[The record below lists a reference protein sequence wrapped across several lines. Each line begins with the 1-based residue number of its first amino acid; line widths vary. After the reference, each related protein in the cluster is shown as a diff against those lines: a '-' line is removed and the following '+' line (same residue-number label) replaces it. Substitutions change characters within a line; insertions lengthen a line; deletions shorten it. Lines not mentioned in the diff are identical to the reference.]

1 MVYLMWHVQHC
12 LRLVQSSD
20 SPLSFLD
27 CSSMC
32 RRWDSSTGLP
42 IFESIEDVADA
53 KSDVEQSS

>member
-1 MVYLMWHVQHC
+1 MVHNIWQIQHC
-12 LRLVQSSD
+12 LPLVQRSD

-42 IFESIEDVADA
+42 ILESIEDVVAAKYDA
-53 KSDVEQSS
+53 EHVS